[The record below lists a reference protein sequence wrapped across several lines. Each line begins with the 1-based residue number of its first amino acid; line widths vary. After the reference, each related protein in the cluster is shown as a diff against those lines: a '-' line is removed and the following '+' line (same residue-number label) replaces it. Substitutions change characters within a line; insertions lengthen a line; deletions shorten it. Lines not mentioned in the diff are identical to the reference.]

1 MVRLKLRMRKTLFSL
16 ISVLIISVS
25 GFSQMEKY
33 SVKVNMD
40 DNFASMDGAFAIVKV
55 NGQKVKRIAASSS
68 GKLEFD
74 LEFGQDYVVEFH
86 KQFYATK
93 KINVFLGQVTSEMID
108 IGCYGNTWHVGM
120 IQKVEGIDY
129 SVLDAAVG
137 EIFFEPERKC
147 FGWDADYS
155 LRVMEEL
162 ERLEEELAAKKDEFE
177 SALSNAAKAIS
188 KGDFARA
195 RTSLATAQKLFPHD
209 IRIEELKKDIDKAAA
224 AAKNAELADA
234 AAAEAKQKK
243 AEEKAKNEEFNELM
257 SAGDKALKSGDFEA
271 AKAKYV
277 AAGKVN
283 PESTAV
289 KTKLQVIEDTVVK
302 RAAEREA
309 EKLVKEEE
317 ARQAEAALA
326 TAAAAKIAEEAK
338 EAEESA
344 AATAATEADEAKA
357 IAEKEAAMKQKEADE
372 QAKIAAK
379 EEENQQKAKEKAAAE
394 KLKEESTAASS
405 AEKESA
411 DASKAEAKAA
421 VSKEKEKALAAEA
434 EAKKTEEEKKGK
446 EKEAEQL
453 ASQAEKDA
461 KTAEKE
467 KAVESKKLEEEAE
480 GIKAAAEKAEKEKE
494 QKATSAAIAE
504 KEEKKKPETKTSA
517 TVVAKEPVT
526 PPKKAVTNT
535 VKQENDKRKAEMHGS
550 SKKTSQPENK
560 HADILAKLNQ
570 AGLEQNPKSSSIEEH
585 HEWDMGQP
593 GVSKEIAKEY
603 PEGVTEEVYMKGNKE
618 ITERV
623 VVRDGRGDIFWK
635 VTHPW
640 GGIYYFKNNTTN
652 ISSYEFD
659 LFTTIKDEDGN
670 VIEPYH
676 IDRVQN
682 HDH

>member
-137 EIFFEPERKC
+137 EIFFEPDKKC

-155 LRVMEEL
+155 LRVMAEL

-224 AAKNAELADA
+224 AAKDAELADA

-302 RAAEREA
+302 RATEKAA

-317 ARQAEAALA
+317 AKQAEAALA
-326 TAAAAKIAEEAK
+326 TAAAAKIAEESK
-338 EAEESA
+338 EAEAAA

-394 KLKEESTAASS
+394 KLKEESAAASS

-411 DASKAEAKAA
+411 DASKAEAK
-421 VSKEKEKALAAEA
+421 AAEA

-467 KAVESKKLEEEAE
+467 K
-480 GIKAAAEKAEKEKE
+480 E
-494 QKATSAAIAE
+494 QKAASAAIVE
-504 KEEKKKPETKTSA
+504 KEEKKKPETKPPA

-618 ITERV
+618 ITERA

>member
-1 MVRLKLRMRKTLFSL
+1 MARLKLHMRKTLFSI
-16 ISVLIISVS
+16 ISILIISVS
-25 GFSQMEKY
+25 VFAQMEKY

-137 EIFFEPERKC
+137 EIFFEPDKKC

-155 LRVMEEL
+155 LRVMDEL

-177 SALSNAAKAIS
+177 SALSNAAKATS

-195 RTSLATAQKLFPHD
+195 RTSLAAAQKLFPHD
-209 IRIEELKKDIDKAAA
+209 SRIEELQKDIDKAAA
-224 AAKNAELADA
+224 AAKDAELADA

-243 AEEKAKNEEFNELM
+243 AEEKAKNEEFNELI

-271 AKAKYV
+271 AKAKYT

-302 RAAEREA
+302 RAAEKAA

-317 ARQAEAALA
+317 AKQDEAALA
-326 TAAAAKIAEEAK
+326 AAAAAKIAKEAK
-338 EAEESA
+338 EAEEA
-344 AATAATEADEAKA
+344 AAAAEVTEADEANA

-372 QAKIAAK
+372 QAKIAVK

-394 KLKEESTAASS
+394 KLKEESAAASS
-405 AEKESA
+405 AKKESA

-421 VSKEKEKALAAEA
+421 ISKEKEKALAAER
-434 EAKKTEEEKKGK
+434 EVKKRK
-446 EKEAEQL
+446 EKEAEQV
-453 ASQAEKDA
+453 ASQAEK
-461 KTAEKE
+461 
-467 KAVESKKLEEEAE
+467 
-480 GIKAAAEKAEKEKE
+480 AATIKAEKEKE
-494 QKATSAAIAE
+494 QKASSVANAE
-504 KEEKKKPETKTSA
+504 AKEKKKLKTKTPS
-517 TVVAKEPVT
+517 TVVTKGPNT
-526 PPKKAVTNT
+526 TPKKVVANT
-535 VKQENDKRKAEMHGS
+535 VKQENDKRKSQMHSS

-593 GVSKEIAKEY
+593 GVSKEIALEY
-603 PEGVTEEVYMKGNKE
+603 PEGVTDEVYMKGNKE

>member
-1 MVRLKLRMRKTLFSL
+1 
-16 ISVLIISVS
+16 
-25 GFSQMEKY
+25 MEKY

-162 ERLEEELAAKKDEFE
+162 ERLEEELAAKKVEFE
-177 SALSNAAKAIS
+177 RALSNAAKATS

-195 RTSLATAQKLFPHD
+195 RTSLATAQKLFPRD

-234 AAAEAKQKK
+234 AEAEAKQKK

-257 SAGDKALKSGDFEA
+257 SAGDKALKSGDFES

-283 PESTAV
+283 PESTSV

-302 RAAEREA
+302 RAAEKEA
-309 EKLVKEEE
+309 EKIEN
-317 ARQAEAALA
+317 AAKK
-326 TAAAAKIAEEAK
+326 TAAIAEE
-338 EAEESA
+338 
-344 AATAATEADEAKA
+344 
-357 IAEKEAAMKQKEADE
+357 
-372 QAKIAAK
+372 
-379 EEENQQKAKEKAAAE
+379 
-394 KLKEESTAASS
+394 
-405 AEKESA
+405 
-411 DASKAEAKAA
+411 
-421 VSKEKEKALAAEA
+421 KEKEKILAAEA

-446 EKEAEQL
+446 EKEAEKL

-467 KAVESKKLEEEAE
+467 KAVESKKLEKEAE
-480 GIKAAAEKAEKEKE
+480 EIKAAAEKEKE
-494 QKATSAAIAE
+494 QKVASAAIAE
-504 KEEKKKPETKTSA
+504 KEEKKKLEPKTSA
-517 TVVAKEPVT
+517 TVVAKEPIT
-526 PPKKAVTNT
+526 PPKKAVANT
-535 VKQENDKRKAEMHGS
+535 VNQENDKRKAEMHGS

-570 AGLEQNPKSSSIEEH
+570 AGLEQNPRSSSIEEH

-603 PEGVTEEVYMKGNKE
+603 PEGVTEEVYMKSNKE

-623 VVRDGRGDIFWK
+623 LVRNGRGDIFWK

>member
-1 MVRLKLRMRKTLFSL
+1 
-16 ISVLIISVS
+16 
-25 GFSQMEKY
+25 
-33 SVKVNMD
+33 MD

-137 EIFFEPERKC
+137 EIFFEPDKKC

-155 LRVMEEL
+155 LRVMAEL

-224 AAKNAELADA
+224 AAKDAELADA

-257 SAGDKALKSGDFEA
+257 SAGDKALKSGDFES

-283 PESTAV
+283 PESTSV

-302 RAAEREA
+302 RAAEKEA
-309 EKLVKEEE
+309 EKIEN
-317 ARQAEAALA
+317 AAKK
-326 TAAAAKIAEEAK
+326 TAAIAEE
-338 EAEESA
+338 
-344 AATAATEADEAKA
+344 
-357 IAEKEAAMKQKEADE
+357 
-372 QAKIAAK
+372 
-379 EEENQQKAKEKAAAE
+379 
-394 KLKEESTAASS
+394 
-405 AEKESA
+405 
-411 DASKAEAKAA
+411 
-421 VSKEKEKALAAEA
+421 KEKEKILAAEA

-467 KAVESKKLEEEAE
+467 K
-480 GIKAAAEKAEKEKE
+480 E
-494 QKATSAAIAE
+494 QKAASAAIVE
-504 KEEKKKPETKTSA
+504 KEEKKKPETKPPA

-603 PEGVTEEVYMKGNKE
+603 PEGVTEEVYMKSNKE

-623 VVRDGRGDIFWK
+623 LVRNGRGDIFWK